1 MTLPVLVS
9 VRFYRGHEQ
18 LDRHSTVISEKKK
31 YDIRRCPSL
40 PLALPVLFVSSP
52 AVAIFLSLCLIVVSL
67 PRTIDTRH
75 RPSRQLHVQLM
86 PVLATP

>member
-1 MTLPVLVS
+1 MMLPVLGS

-18 LDRHSTVISEKKK
+18 LDRHSTVILEKK

-40 PLALPVLFVSSP
+40 PIALPVLFVSSP

>member
-18 LDRHSTVISEKKK
+18 LVRHSKVISEKKK